1 MKWIFPALLVSAALT
16 LAADATYFD
25 ATQVAAVLAK
35 PGALVKQSDL
45 TISGNHRVKTGQAE
59 VHDHETDIFYVTD
72 GEATLVTGG
81 TMTGSKNTRPGQYL
95 GTGVE
100 GGKAQRIKK
109 GDVVLI
115 PAGTPHWFKEVP
127 KSVSYL
133 VVKVI
138 KQ

>member
-1 MKWIFPALLVSAALT
+1 MKRIFPALLAAAALS

-25 ATQVAAVLAK
+25 AAQVAAVLAK
-35 PGALVKQSDL
+35 PGALAKQSDL
-45 TISGNHRVKTGQAE
+45 TISGNHREKTGQAE

-81 TMTGSKNTRPGQYL
+81 KMTGSRNTRPGQYL

-100 GGKAQRIKK
+100 GGTAQRIKK